1 MYTRCTW
8 IYTCSS
14 FGKLISRRWRHRRF
28 RVLSIFLP
36 LLPLTS
42 RAKKLTPRSRN
53 FLSSLFSIDSTFFF
67 FFLPNIEKYKAA
79 SSKRNLTKTR
89 IRRSKKNEA
98 MRRCM
103 QKESRSRRVHA
114 IVDVQTGWSVTT
126 DGNNNGNN
134 NNEGKLL
141 VWRDRSKVRIPRR
154 PGFRRWAKVGRITAE
169 LLSAKRGNRIDSD
182 YRRPI
187 FDFPTTGSRNLARFI
202 PCSAN
207 GCHRCWLNIV
217 YR

>member
-1 MYTRCTW
+1 MCTLGARESTPVRRLENW
-8 IYTCSS
+8 YLADGDIAGFEFYLSS
-14 FGKLISRRWRHRRF
+14 CHYF
-28 RVLSIFLP
+28 
-36 LLPLTS
+36 LLPLGQ
-42 RAKKLTPRSRN
+42 RN
-53 FLSSLFSIDSTFFF
+53 SHHVHATFYRLFSRSTPLFF